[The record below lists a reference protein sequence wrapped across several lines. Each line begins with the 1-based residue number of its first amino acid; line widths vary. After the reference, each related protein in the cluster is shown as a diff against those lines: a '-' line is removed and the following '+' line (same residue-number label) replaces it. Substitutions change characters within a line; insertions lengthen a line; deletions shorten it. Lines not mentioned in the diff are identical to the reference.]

1 MELMKENRSLLSV
14 RKSVGKLAQSISKIT
29 KQINKVR
36 NSETLSSSEKK
47 DRLNTLI
54 NRRNQIA
61 ERVERL
67 LDRAGK

>member
-1 MELMKENRSLLSV
+1 MKDNRSLLSV